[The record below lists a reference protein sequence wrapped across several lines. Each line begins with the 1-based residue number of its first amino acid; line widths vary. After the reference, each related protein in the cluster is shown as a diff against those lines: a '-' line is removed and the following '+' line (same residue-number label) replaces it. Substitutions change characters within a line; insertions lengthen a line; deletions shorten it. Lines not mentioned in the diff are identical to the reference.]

1 VKLAGPPDPELPPD
15 MDDSEGATHDMCTQ
29 IINRQELMVTEIKNR
44 VVEVGL

>member
-1 VKLAGPPDPELPPD
+1 MKSAGPPDPELPPD
-15 MDDSEGATHDMCTQ
+15 MDDSEGATHMCTQ